1 MTYMLV
7 LVLAGQG
14 TFGNEFTSQNE
25 CMTELRRVEQEIFK
39 DGKGL
44 DIKKLACDPGIV
56 LSETD

>member
-25 CMTELRRVEQEIFK
+25 CMTELRRVEQRIFK

-44 DIKKLACDPGIV
+44 DIKKLACEPGIV
-56 LSETD
+56 LSENE

>member
-25 CMTELRRVEQEIFK
+25 CMSELRRVEQEIFK
-39 DGKGL
+39 DGRGL
-44 DIKKLACDPGIV
+44 EIKKLSCEPGIV
-56 LSETD
+56 LSENE

>member
-44 DIKKLACDPGIV
+44 DIKKLACEPGIV
-56 LSETD
+56 LSENE

>member
-25 CMTELRRVEQEIFK
+25 CMSELRRVEQEIYK
-39 DGKGL
+39 DGKGQ
-44 DIKKLACDPGIV
+44 DIKKLACEPGIV
-56 LSETD
+56 LSENE

>member
-25 CMTELRRVEQEIFK
+25 CMTELRRVEQEIYK

-44 DIKKLACDPGIV
+44 DIKKLACEPGIV
-56 LSETD
+56 LSEND

>member
-25 CMTELRRVEQEIFK
+25 CMTELRKVEQEIYK

-44 DIKKLACDPGIV
+44 EIKKLACEPGIV
-56 LSETD
+56 LGENE

>member
-14 TFGNEFTSQNE
+14 SFGNEFSTQVE
-25 CMTELRRVEQEIFK
+25 CMKELRRVEQQIYK

-44 DIKKLACDPGIV
+44 DIQKLACEPGIV
-56 LSETD
+56 LGEAE